1 VNYLHGSS
9 LQLPHHPVL
18 KYSCFGLVKMLHRYL
33 RCLSGSLRSCPAVL
47 NPFILRSG
55 NTAAERFVFST
66 RIKHP
71 ASFSSPSA
79 VHGLFCRCFLA
90 AGRYVFFVLF
100 DKAFTRIRELALYN
114 VHMYPE
120 NLPLVATIIHS
131 QRD

>member
-33 RCLSGSLRSCPAVL
+33 RCLSGSLRSCSAVL

-90 AGRYVFFVLF
+90 AGRYLSFLF
-100 DKAFTRIRELALYN
+100 CLIKPLPEFENWHCTMSLCIQRIYRW
-114 VHMYPE
+114 
-120 NLPLVATIIHS
+120 
-131 QRD
+131 